1 MALYG
6 YYKEGL
12 GLFTNTSGTTWENTA
27 RTQSCDEALLIAAGF
42 QQLIAYKLL
51 SDSWQYVTDNK
62 FALQPGGT
70 DQYRFVDATVVSYVA
85 QEYLIDA
92 TFFQEI
98 QYDITYIL

>member
-12 GLFTNTSGTTWENTA
+12 GLFTNTSGTTWENGA
-27 RTQSCDEALLIAAGF
+27 RNQSTNEAFLVASGF
-42 QQLIAYKLL
+42 QKLL
-51 SDSWQYVTDNK
+51 AYTLLNNSWQYAKNSI

-85 QEYLIDA
+85 QEYLINA
-92 TFFQEI
+92 TYFAEV
-98 QYDITYIL
+98 QYLQSYIL